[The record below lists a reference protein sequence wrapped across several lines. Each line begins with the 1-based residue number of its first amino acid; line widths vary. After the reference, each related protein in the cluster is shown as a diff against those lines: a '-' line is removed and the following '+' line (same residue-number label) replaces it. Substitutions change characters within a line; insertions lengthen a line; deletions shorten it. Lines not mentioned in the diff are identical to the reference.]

1 MLNKLQDQESDRLN
15 GLSDSEPAPPGHDEY
30 HPHLLC
36 INHLRLSSCHPLDL
50 NNTNT
55 SENLHQHPHHHH
67 HQADD
72 ISETSDNTSK
82 STTFNRLMVNDCSSD
97 SNQYSPSSSF
107 SHSGDFQMDKKGSNN
122 SSKQV
127 LDKSS
132 DEYRLRRERNNIA
145 VRKSR
150 SKSKLKFVQTVE
162 RISQLE
168 HENRVLIGKVKSMS
182 RDLNILKFILI
193 KHVNGG
199 LGAAA
204 YDLDSDNFK
213 ADSMDSD
220 Q

>member
-1 MLNKLQDQESDRLN
+1 MMLNKLQDQESDRFN
-15 GLSDSEPAPPGHDEY
+15 GTSDSEPTPPGHDDY

-50 NNTNT
+50 NDRNN
-55 SENLHQHPHHHH
+55 SENHHHNH
-67 HQADD
+67 HQADN

-82 STTFNRLMVNDCSSD
+82 STTFTRLMVNDCSSD
-97 SNQYSPSSSF
+97 SNQYSPSSSI
-107 SHSGDFQMDKKGSNN
+107 SHSGDFQGDKKR
-122 SSKQV
+122 SSISGKQI
-127 LDKSS
+127 LDKNS

-199 LGAAA
+199 LGVAA